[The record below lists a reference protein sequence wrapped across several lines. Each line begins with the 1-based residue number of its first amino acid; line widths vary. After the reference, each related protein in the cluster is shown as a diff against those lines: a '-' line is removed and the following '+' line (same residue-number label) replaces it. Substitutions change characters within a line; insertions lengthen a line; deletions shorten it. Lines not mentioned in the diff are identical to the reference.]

1 MEIKVFT
8 GAFIGSSK
16 EVSFIVI
23 YDLPWS
29 AQEKLDDIRRGKKPN
44 MQMQI

>member
-29 AQEKLDDIRRGKKPN
+29 AQEKLDDKYLYYSILSN
-44 MQMQI
+44 TVA